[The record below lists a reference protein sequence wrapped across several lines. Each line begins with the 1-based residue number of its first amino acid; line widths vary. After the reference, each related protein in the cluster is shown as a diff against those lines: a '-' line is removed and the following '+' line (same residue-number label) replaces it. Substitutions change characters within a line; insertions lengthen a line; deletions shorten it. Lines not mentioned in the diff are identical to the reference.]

1 VRRCLAAAAAACLLL
16 GACGAPAAPSSP
28 AAASVAS
35 ASGPAASGSGPAA
48 SGSASAP
55 DSGDGERALAVLR
68 VEQGRALGGQVV
80 GLVRGGV
87 LQGVQEGAAN
97 AALSAPA
104 QTAYCFSA
112 AGTART
118 AQGTCT
124 GYTVRYQASVG
135 CNVLFADFSLEEG
148 GASLP
153 DGVYVGLGGAALTLP
168 TGWDG
173 GSAGW
178 SADLNGDGTAETC
191 SFTHTGDDWT
201 MLLNGAETA
210 NFPLDG
216 VYTSAYAA
224 VPLDV
229 DGDGR
234 FEVVLALM
242 GHNTSVWV
250 WKDTGEILLTY
261 YDGD

>member
-16 GACGAPAAPSSP
+16 SACGAPAASSSP
-28 AAASVAS
+28 AAASAAS
-35 ASGPAASGSGPAA
+35 ASGPAA

-68 VEQGRALGGQVV
+68 VEQGKALGGQVV

-135 CNVLFADFSLEEG
+135 CNVLFADFSLEEDG
-148 GASLP
+148 VSLP

-178 SADLNGDGTAETC
+178 SADLNGTARRRPAPSPTRGT
-191 SFTHTGDDWT
+191 TG
-201 MLLNGAETA
+201 
-210 NFPLDG
+210 PCC
-216 VYTSAYAA
+216 
-224 VPLDV
+224 
-229 DGDGR
+229 
-234 FEVVLALM
+234 
-242 GHNTSVWV
+242 
-250 WKDTGEILLTY
+250 
-261 YDGD
+261 